1 MKDMGCARKILGIDM
16 LRNREKGEVMLSHSK
31 YLQKVLEKYG
41 TSEAKAVKTPV
52 AAHIDLNYVQSPQNE
67 AERNKWRKYHM
78 PTW

>member
-41 TSEAKAVKTPV
+41 TSEAKAVKIPV

-67 AERNKWRKYHM
+67 AERKKWRKYHM